1 MVAGMALDEGIVAAR
16 VVEGSF
22 TKQTF
27 MEYLR
32 DDVVRDALNIHPLY
46 LTNPTI
52 KLPMTTPYPGPRSV
66 LIMDNARI
74 HHSPEIDDLVRG
86 YGKLFSYC

>member
-1 MVAGMALDEGIVAAR
+1 MVAGMALDEGIVAAQ

-27 MEYLR
+27 MEYLH
-32 DDVVRDALNIHPLY
+32 DDVVCDAPNIQPLY
-46 LTNPTI
+46 LTNLTI
-52 KLPMTTPYPGPRSV
+52 KLLMTMPYPGPQSV
-66 LIMDNARI
+66 LIMDNACI
-74 HHSPEIDDLVRG
+74 HHSPKIDDLIQG